1 MRVEEVMKRQ
11 VVTIAPDETL
21 EKASELMKSNGIRS
35 LVVINEARGVIG
47 IITDSDLV
55 LRGMAKGDFREVKV
69 KDVMSAN
76 PVVVNYDDDL
86 FYVVNRMR
94 QGKFRRLPVVKQGEL
109 IGIVSITDIAP
120 FMVDYVKKLTSY

>member
-1 MRVEEVMKRQ
+1 MRVEEVMTRQ

-35 LVVINEARGVIG
+35 LVVINKARGVVG
-47 IITDSDLV
+47 IVTDSDLI

-69 KDVMSAN
+69 KDVMTGN
-76 PVVVNYDDDL
+76 PVVVNHDDDL
-86 FYVVNRMR
+86 FYVINRMR

-120 FMVDYVKKLTSY
+120 FMVEYVKKLTSF